1 MRLGILIVLIV
12 IAVLV
17 GGLFV
22 LRTTAR
28 MGMPDQEVL
37 KRAKER
43 ADQASASEDKDR

>member
-12 IAVLV
+12 VVALV

-28 MGMPDQEVL
+28 MGMPGQEVL
-37 KRAKER
+37 RRAKER
-43 ADQASASEDKDR
+43 ADKASASEDKDR